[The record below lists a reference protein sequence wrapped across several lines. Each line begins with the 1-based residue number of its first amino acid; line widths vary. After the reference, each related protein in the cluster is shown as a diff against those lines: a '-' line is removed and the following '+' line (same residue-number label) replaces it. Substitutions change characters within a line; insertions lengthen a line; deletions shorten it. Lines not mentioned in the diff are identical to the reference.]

1 MVPMRHY
8 AGFKMGS
15 GFAEFTIRLN
25 DELGRHALIFCND
38 DLLARNTIRMSRAYA
53 YGYLTVVSNIVD
65 ASALAIVN
73 RNRRIK

>member
-8 AGFKMGS
+8 AGFKMDS
-15 GFAEFTIRLN
+15 SSAEFTIRLN
-25 DELGRHALIFCND
+25 DEHGRHALIFCND
-38 DLLARNTIRMSRAYA
+38 DLLVRNKIKMSRAYA

-73 RNRRIK
+73 RNSRIK